1 MVEVLRTYDGAA
13 PILPISKEIIKA
25 VPERSSVWSDVAAA
39 IESTGVVMGEY
50 GMATAYEAKRDE
62 IAPWM
67 DDGNPKV
74 RAFAT
79 WLTENLDQMV
89 VHERQRAAE
98 NLALRKHRYGV
109 GQNDQ
114 AAS

>member
-1 MVEVLRTYDGAA
+1 M
-13 PILPISKEIIKA
+13 PISQCSASPLKR
-25 VPERSSVWSDVAAA
+25 RSVLAAKIA
-39 IESTGVVMGEY
+39 PFGHHLTS
-50 GMATAYEAKRDE
+50 YEAKRDE

-79 WLTENLDQMV
+79 WLAENLDQMV